1 MSQEEEP
8 IQVTLGG
15 VIDEHGLELA
25 AEPEAASP
33 VPPSDE
39 ATSSPSPAS
48 AESADSAAEPVAES
62 ASEPAEPRVYR
73 VQPSDSW
80 EAIAAAHDVDP
91 DALYAANADQ
101 QRIAS
106 AGRHGV
112 PVGAVI
118 MVPGVATGAQGA

>member
-25 AEPEAASP
+25 ADPEGASP
-33 VPPSDE
+33 VPPAGE

-48 AESADSAAEPVAES
+48 AESADSAAES

-73 VQPSDSW
+73 VQPSDTW

-101 QRIAS
+101 QRVVS

-118 MVPGVATGAQGA
+118 VVPGA

>member
-25 AEPEAASP
+25 AEPEGASP

-39 ATSSPSPAS
+39 VTSSPSPAS
-48 AESADSAAEPVAES
+48 AESA
-62 ASEPAEPRVYR
+62 SEPAEPRAYR
-73 VQPSDSW
+73 VQPGDTW

-101 QRIAS
+101 QRVVS

-118 MVPGVATGAQGA
+118 VVPGVAAGAQGA

>member
-25 AEPEAASP
+25 AEPEGASP

-39 ATSSPSPAS
+39 ATSSPSP
-48 AESADSAAEPVAES
+48 
-62 ASEPAEPRVYR
+62 EPAKQSGVITVTLYR
-73 VQPSDSW
+73 VQPGDTW

-101 QRIAS
+101 QRVVS

-118 MVPGVATGAQGA
+118 VVPGA